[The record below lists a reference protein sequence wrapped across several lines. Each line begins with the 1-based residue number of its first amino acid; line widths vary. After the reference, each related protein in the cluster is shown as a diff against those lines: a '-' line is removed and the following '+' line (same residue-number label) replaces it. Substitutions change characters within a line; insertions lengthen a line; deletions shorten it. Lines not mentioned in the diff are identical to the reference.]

1 MLRTVAYLYS
11 DLRLEPTPNPTI
23 WGWEVDRVYQDL
35 APVSGLKPDPNRD
48 RPQLLQLISDA
59 QTAPPDYLLVRT
71 LDELG
76 NTLSAVGER
85 LAAIEALGVMVIV
98 TEQDYRSTGRAS
110 SAVGETP
117 HAQLLTLLA
126 EVQNNQRS
134 RRIRQGHA
142 QKRIKGLLPPG
153 RAPYGY
159 RRGKERYVLDRSV
172 LPVVKAFFER
182 FIVYGSLRGAVRY
195 LDKRYGKKIAA
206 STGRRWLENPVYRGD
221 TAYQDGRI
229 VPDTHPPII
238 SREEAAQVD
247 RLLRRN
253 RQLPP
258 RTASAPR
265 SLAGLVSCLTCGS
278 AMKISRVTARG
289 KSQVYLYLRPT
300 ACPQQPK
307 CKAIAYDAVLGK
319 TIEAIC
325 ATLPG
330 AVARLKFPGE
340 GDRAQGTGHRGKGE
354 GRRAR
359 RGQRLFAQA
368 EGAEGDREDGGAGGA
383 EGVASFAAQ
392 MEQRQGILEQLP
404 ELVANGILD
413 QATADLRAYQVRT
426 ELAALQQKQ
435 AALPPVNLQELTQA
449 VAIPQFWQDLS
460 EAERRFFF
468 REFIRRVLIDRDNP
482 DWTLK
487 LEFIFETG
495 ESDQML

>member
-1 MLRTVAYLYS
+1 MSEPVLRTVAYLYS
-11 DLRLEPTPNPTI
+11 DLRLEPTPKPTI

-35 APVSGLKPDPNRD
+35 APVSAPQSDPTCD
-48 RPQLLQLISDA
+48 RPQLLQLIADA

-76 NTLSAVGER
+76 DTLSAVGDR
-85 LAAIEALGVMVIV
+85 LAAIEALGVTVIA
-98 TEQDYRSTGRAS
+98 TEQDYRSSGGAS
-110 SAVGETP
+110 GAVGETP
-117 HAQLLTLLA
+117 QTQLLALLA
-126 EVQNNQRS
+126 EVQHNQRS

-142 QKRIKGLLPPG
+142 QKRIQGRLPPG
-153 RAPYGY
+153 RATYGY
-159 RRGKERYVLDRSV
+159 RRGKDRYVIDRSV

-195 LDKRYGKKIAA
+195 LEKRYGKKIAA

-221 TAYQDGRI
+221 TAYQDGRV
-229 VPDTHPPII
+229 VPDTHPPIL

-265 SLAGLVSCLTCGS
+265 SLAGLVSCATCGS
-278 AMKISRVTARG
+278 AMKVSRVTTRG

-300 ACPQQPK
+300 ACNQQPK
-307 CKAIAYDAVLGK
+307 CKAMAYDTVLGK
-319 TIEAIC
+319 TIGAIC

-330 AVARLKFPGE
+330 AVARLSLPAEGKGE
-340 GDRAQGTGHRGKGE
+340 RAQGTGEK
-354 GRRAR
+354 AR
-359 RGQRLFAQA
+359 RGQGLLAQA
-368 EGAEGDREDGGAGGA
+368 EGAEGDGGDGGDGFDCAQPNGG
-383 EGVASFAAQ
+383 GDQFRAQ
-392 MEQRQGILEQLP
+392 MAQKQGILKQLP

-413 QATADLRAYQVRT
+413 QPTADLRAYQVQT

-468 REFIRRVLIDRDNP
+468 REFIRQISIYRDNS

-487 LEFIFETG
+487 LEFIF
-495 ESDQML
+495 